1 MTFAAD
7 GPGARGEAQIG
18 GRMRGEAMTVSYFVR
33 YQGTFADSGRFLA
46 HYAGPHARILA
57 EFPGIRSLVLHR
69 PASWTDPFPVDPGGS
84 ALLAQMSFDSA
95 EALNAALA
103 SDARR
108 RARDDFANFPAF
120 DGTVSHEAMD
130 AAVVF

>member
-1 MTFAAD
+1 MTA
-7 GPGARGEAQIG
+7 
-18 GRMRGEAMTVSYFVR
+18 SYFVR
-33 YQGTFADSGRFLA
+33 YQGTFAEPERFLA

-57 EFPGIRSLVLHR
+57 EFPGIRSLILHR
-69 PASWTDPFPVDPGGS
+69 PAAWTDPFPVDPAGS
-84 ALLAQMSFDSA
+84 ALLAQMSFDST

-120 DGTVSHEAMD
+120 DGSVSHEAMN
-130 AAVVF
+130 ATVVF